1 MFSWQLYSEYE
12 STVIPTSPLHSEPFQ
27 DVSAAGQARGWRE
40 KPVTLHKSHLNQ
52 AHSLLQKQYLLFS
65 LYKKL
70 ILLFYLPVFPC
81 TLSQRNWK
89 ENNNYY

>member
-70 ILLFYLPVFPC
+70 ILLFDLPVFPC
-81 TLSQRNWK
+81 ILSQRNWK
-89 ENNNYY
+89 KNNNYY